1 MPFLLRKPPPT
12 TKGQTNM
19 KIVMDTLPNVGETV
33 NFTAMGWIL
42 SKKYSDKVSLLMMNT
57 HFKTA
62 FKNSHEPTAPL

>member
-1 MPFLLRKPPPT
+1 
-12 TKGQTNM
+12 M